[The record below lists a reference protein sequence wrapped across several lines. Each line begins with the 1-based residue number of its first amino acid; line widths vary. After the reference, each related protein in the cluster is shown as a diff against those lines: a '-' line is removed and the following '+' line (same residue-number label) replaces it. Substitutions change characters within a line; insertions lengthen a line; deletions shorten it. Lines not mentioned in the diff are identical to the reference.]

1 MLAEWVMGQ
10 VLVFARGKRP
20 APEQV
25 ERDMDA
31 ELVLFTGV
39 RYQRQSPEDELPPDA
54 EPKRENGA

>member
-1 MLAEWVMGQ
+1 MGQ
-10 VLVFARGKRP
+10 VLPFARGKRP

-25 ERDMDA
+25 ERDTDA

-39 RYQRQSPEDELPPDA
+39 RYQRQNPENESPPDA

>member
-1 MLAEWVMGQ
+1 VLAGWLMGQ

-25 ERDMDA
+25 ERDTDA

-39 RYQRQSPEDELPPDA
+39 RYQRQNPEDELPPDA